1 MATKLLQANVNHSA
15 GAQDLLLQ
23 ALAER
28 NGGLALVSEPHHIPE
43 RDSRWLGLRREHP
56 GAAIYWRPGEESPRP
71 KLIRAER
78 YIVAAK
84 WGTMRVVFVYA
95 PPRSREWSRAR
106 FGSFLEQVGRVLD
119 ECAPHPV
126 IVAGDFNSHARE
138 WGSRRTDPRGQDLLE
153 WAATRGL
160 FLINTGS
167 VSTCVRPQGESIV
180 DLTFGNRPA
189 VRAVRGWREAIETDI
204 NSDHLLIEMS
214 VVATSK
220 EVLCRHREGAGS
232 RPPRWAL
239 RRLDEDALK
248 ASVSPSRAEAI
259 VRAKAQAWQRL
270 LEELDRDPWRRPYR
284 IVLGRLTW
292 APPATDDLDPQA
304 LDNVVGTLFPT
315 AGPEPLPYEGPPP
328 GWKSRLGVTEP
339 ELAAA
344 AKRLGGKSKA
354 PGPDG
359 VPGRV
364 WALALK
370 ELSPRLRRLFTDCL
384 RAGVFPSRWKRAR
397 LVLLPKEGR
406 PAEGPSAY
414 RPICLLDEVG
424 KLFERVEAAMR
435 FHRFPPYLVHIIRD
449 YFRERKLEFSNA
461 AGLQCGRAMY
471 CGVPQGS
478 VLGPLL
484 WNLA

>member
-1 MATKLLQANVNHSA
+1 
-15 GAQDLLLQ
+15 
-23 ALAER
+23 
-28 NGGLALVSEPHHIPE
+28 
-43 RDSRWLGLRREHP
+43 
-56 GAAIYWRPGEESPRP
+56 
-71 KLIRAER
+71 
-78 YIVAAK
+78 
-84 WGTMRVVFVYA
+84 MRVVSVYA

-106 FGSFLEQVGRVLD
+106 FGGFLEQVGRVLD

-189 VRAVRGWREAIETDI
+189 VRTVRGWRVATETDI

-220 EVLCRHREGAGS
+220 EVLRRRREGAGS

-248 ASVSPSRAEAI
+248 A
-259 VRAKAQAWQRL
+259 
-270 LEELDRDPWRRPYR
+270 
-284 IVLGRLTW
+284 IVLGRLRAW
-292 APPATDDLDPQA
+292 APPVTEDLDPLA

-315 AGPEPLPYEGPPP
+315 AGPEPLPYDGPPP
-328 GWKSRLGVTEP
+328 GWESRLGVTEPELAAAAKRLGGKSKAPGPDGVPGRGESIVDLTFGNRPAVRTVRGWRVATETDIKSDHLLIEMSVVATSKEVLRRRREGAGSRPPRWALRRLDEDALKAIVLGRLRAWAPPVTEDLDPLALDNVVGTLFPTAGPEPLPYDGPPPGWESRLGVTEP

-370 ELSPRLRRLFTDCL
+370 ELSP
-384 RAGVFPSRWKRAR
+384 A
-397 LVLLPKEGR
+397 
-406 PAEGPSAY
+406 
-414 RPICLLDEVG
+414 
-424 KLFERVEAAMR
+424 
-435 FHRFPPYLVHIIRD
+435 
-449 YFRERKLEFSNA
+449 
-461 AGLQCGRAMY
+461 
-471 CGVPQGS
+471 
-478 VLGPLL
+478 
-484 WNLA
+484 